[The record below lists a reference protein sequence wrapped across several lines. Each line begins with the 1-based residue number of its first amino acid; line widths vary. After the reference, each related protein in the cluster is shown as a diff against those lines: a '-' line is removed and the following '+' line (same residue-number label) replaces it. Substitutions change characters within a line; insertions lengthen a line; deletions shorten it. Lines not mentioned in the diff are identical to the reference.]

1 MKKIFV
7 ILCFIPLFVFS
18 QKNIDLVEFSEK
30 EHNEFNQKILLSFT
44 DGIKDLSYYNG
55 IRQFYYSRKKIK
67 AIVTYTDGIKNG
79 SAAYYWKNGNL
90 MYDLVFLNGIADGLM
105 TSYWENGK
113 IESNTTFDNGYVIYA
128 KGYLK
133 NGEVDYEVRITSP
146 KSPNNNKN
154 KRIPKTNY

>member
-1 MKKIFV
+1 
-7 ILCFIPLFVFS
+7 
-18 QKNIDLVEFSEK
+18 
-30 EHNEFNQKILLSFT
+30 
-44 DGIKDLSYYNG
+44 
-55 IRQFYYSRKKIK
+55 
-67 AIVTYTDGIKNG
+67 
-79 SAAYYWKNGNL
+79 